1 MGRPGTQEVGRGVAG
16 GHPLAGRSNEIVWHP
31 SPPLHVGEF
40 LPAVPVEGAARAPVY
55 GETMD
60 IRESFDKVKEY
71 FKEVY
76 LETKR
81 VTFPSRK
88 ETMKG
93 TYVVLITVFV
103 AAVFLGIVDVGLA
116 KVLQVLFRG

>member
-1 MGRPGTQEVGRGVAG
+1 MNVR
-16 GHPLAGRSNEIVWHP
+16 
-31 SPPLHVGEF
+31 
-40 LPAVPVEGAARAPVY
+40 
-55 GETMD
+55 ET
-60 IRESFDKVKEY
+60 FDKVKEY

-103 AAVFLGIVDVGLA
+103 AAIFLGVVDVGLA
-116 KVLQVLFRG
+116 KILQVLFRG

>member
-1 MGRPGTQEVGRGVAG
+1 MRGR
-16 GHPLAGRSNEIVWHP
+16 L
-31 SPPLHVGEF
+31 
-40 LPAVPVEGAARAPVY
+40 GAASPAERGDRVPACGCPIN
-55 GETMD
+55 GDTMD
-60 IRESFDKVKEY
+60 AKAWLDKVKEY

-93 TYVVLITVFV
+93 TYVVLITVFI
-103 AAVFLGIVDVGLA
+103 AAVFLGIVDMGLA
-116 KVLQVLFRG
+116 KILQVLFRG

>member
-1 MGRPGTQEVGRGVAG
+1 
-16 GHPLAGRSNEIVWHP
+16 
-31 SPPLHVGEF
+31 
-40 LPAVPVEGAARAPVY
+40 
-55 GETMD
+55 MD
-60 IRESFDKVKEY
+60 VKENVEKIKAY

-93 TYVVLITVFV
+93 TYVVLITVIV
-103 AAVFLGIVDVGLA
+103 AAVFLGVVDMGLA
-116 KVLQVLFRG
+116 KIIQALFRG

>member
-1 MGRPGTQEVGRGVAG
+1 MDVNKT
-16 GHPLAGRSNEIVWHP
+16 
-31 SPPLHVGEF
+31 
-40 LPAVPVEGAARAPVY
+40 VE
-55 GETMD
+55 
-60 IRESFDKVKEY
+60 KVKDY

-93 TYVVLITVFV
+93 TYVVLITVFI

>member
-1 MGRPGTQEVGRGVAG
+1 MNTR
-16 GHPLAGRSNEIVWHP
+16 EIV
-31 SPPLHVGEF
+31 
-40 LPAVPVEGAARAPVY
+40 
-55 GETMD
+55 D
-60 IRESFDKVKEY
+60 QVKTY

-76 LETKR
+76 VETKR

-116 KVLQVLFRG
+116 KIIQVLFRG

>member
-1 MGRPGTQEVGRGVAG
+1 
-16 GHPLAGRSNEIVWHP
+16 
-31 SPPLHVGEF
+31 
-40 LPAVPVEGAARAPVY
+40 
-55 GETMD
+55 MD
-60 IRESFDKVKEY
+60 VKATVDTVKEY

-93 TYVVLITVFV
+93 TYVVLITVII
-103 AAVFLGIVDVGLA
+103 AAVFLGMVDMGLA
-116 KVLQVLFRG
+116 RIIQVLFHG

>member
-1 MGRPGTQEVGRGVAG
+1 VPTARSQTGGRD
-16 GHPLAGRSNEIVWHP
+16 
-31 SPPLHVGEF
+31 
-40 LPAVPVEGAARAPVY
+40 ARASPD
-55 GETMD
+55 GDAMD
-60 IRESFDKVKEY
+60 VKATLDKVKEY

-103 AAVFLGIVDVGLA
+103 AAIFLGIVDVGLA
-116 KVLQVLFRG
+116 KIIQVLLHG

>member
-1 MGRPGTQEVGRGVAG
+1 
-16 GHPLAGRSNEIVWHP
+16 
-31 SPPLHVGEF
+31 
-40 LPAVPVEGAARAPVY
+40 
-55 GETMD
+55 MD
-60 IRESFDKVKEY
+60 VRVSFDKVKTY

-93 TYVVLITVFV
+93 TYVVLITVFI

-116 KVLQVLFRG
+116 RILQAVFRG

>member
-1 MGRPGTQEVGRGVAG
+1 
-16 GHPLAGRSNEIVWHP
+16 
-31 SPPLHVGEF
+31 
-40 LPAVPVEGAARAPVY
+40 
-55 GETMD
+55 MD
-60 IRESFDKVKEY
+60 LKQTLDNVKEY

-88 ETMKG
+88 DTLKG
-93 TYVVLITVFV
+93 TYVVLITVFI

-116 KVLQVLFRG
+116 KIIQALLHG

>member
-1 MGRPGTQEVGRGVAG
+1 
-16 GHPLAGRSNEIVWHP
+16 
-31 SPPLHVGEF
+31 
-40 LPAVPVEGAARAPVY
+40 
-55 GETMD
+55 MD
-60 IRESFDKVKEY
+60 VKQNVDKVKQY

-93 TYVVLITVFV
+93 TYVVLITVV
-103 AAVFLGIVDVGLA
+103 IAAIFLGVVDLGLSKIIQA
-116 KVLQVLFRG
+116 LFRG

>member
-1 MGRPGTQEVGRGVAG
+1 MD
-16 GHPLAGRSNEIVWHP
+16 
-31 SPPLHVGEF
+31 
-40 LPAVPVEGAARAPVY
+40 AR
-55 GETMD
+55 ETL
-60 IRESFDKVKEY
+60 DKVKVY

-93 TYVVLITVFV
+93 TYVVVITVII
-103 AAVFLGIVDVGLA
+103 AAVFLGLVDVGLA
-116 KVLQVLFRG
+116 RIVQVLFHG

>member
-1 MGRPGTQEVGRGVAG
+1 MDVR
-16 GHPLAGRSNEIVWHP
+16 
-31 SPPLHVGEF
+31 
-40 LPAVPVEGAARAPVY
+40 
-55 GETMD
+55 ETL
-60 IRESFDKVKEY
+60 DKVKVY

-93 TYVVLITVFV
+93 TYVVLITVVV
-103 AAVFLGIVDVGLA
+103 AALFLGLVDVGLA
-116 KVLQVLFRG
+116 RIVQALFHG

>member
-1 MGRPGTQEVGRGVAG
+1 MDVR
-16 GHPLAGRSNEIVWHP
+16 
-31 SPPLHVGEF
+31 
-40 LPAVPVEGAARAPVY
+40 
-55 GETMD
+55 ET
-60 IRESFDKVKEY
+60 FDKVKVY

-93 TYVVLITVFV
+93 TYVVVITVVV
-103 AAVFLGIVDVGLA
+103 AAVFLGLVDVGLA
-116 KVLQVLFRG
+116 RIVQALFHG

>member
-1 MGRPGTQEVGRGVAG
+1 MDVK
-16 GHPLAGRSNEIVWHP
+16 
-31 SPPLHVGEF
+31 
-40 LPAVPVEGAARAPVY
+40 
-55 GETMD
+55 ETL
-60 IRESFDKVKEY
+60 DKVKEY

-93 TYVVLITVFV
+93 TYVVVITVIV
-103 AAVFLGIVDVGLA
+103 AAVFLGLVDVGLA
-116 KVLQVLFRG
+116 RIVTALFHG